1 MTVADKTRPEFE
13 DAHMK
18 EPHEVTIVVNGS
30 PVVLPQGKY
39 TGRQIKE
46 AAIAQGVPDIA
57 PNFVLSVQRGNHYD
71 VVGDDDRIQIHPNL
85 DFVAV
90 TGDDNS

>member
-1 MTVADKTRPEFE
+1 MTVTDKTRSDGQ
-13 DAHMK
+13 DAQGK
-18 EPHEVTIVVNGS
+18 KSHEITIVVNGT
-30 PVVLPQGKY
+30 PVRLPQGKY

-46 AAIAQGVPDIA
+46 AAISQGAHDIEV
-57 PNFVLSVQRGNHYD
+57 NFVLSVQRGNHYD
-71 VVGDDDRIQIHPNL
+71 VVGDSDVIEIHPNL